1 MDMSAHTQELI
12 MEILTRYGL
21 QVLGAL
27 AILVIGLLVARW
39 LGGLADQRFQ
49 KSQMEPP
56 MRILLVR
63 VIKII
68 VLILAVVVALD
79 KFGFSVAPLVAGIG
93 VAGLGLGLALQGVLG
108 NIVAGLT
115 IIFTKPFRVGEH
127 IAIVGVRGDVTH
139 IELSATTLVQADLS
153 RVIVPNRKI
162 VGEILHNFGTMRQ
175 LALTVR
181 VPHATDLN
189 LALQTARQVVMESAR
204 TLKDP
209 APRVGIAAVDDIGI
223 RIEVQPWV
231 RVADVVIAEPELYQ
245 SLVDA
250 FRARDIG
257 VPVAARE
264 VRLLDRVGAAR

>member
-1 MDMSAHTQELI
+1 
-12 MEILTRYGL
+12 
-21 QVLGAL
+21 
-27 AILVIGLLVARW
+27 
-39 LGGLADQRFQ
+39 
-49 KSQMEPP
+49 
-56 MRILLVR
+56 
-63 VIKII
+63 
-68 VLILAVVVALD
+68 
-79 KFGFSVAPLVAGIG
+79 
-93 VAGLGLGLALQGVLG
+93 
-108 NIVAGLT
+108 
-115 IIFTKPFRVGEH
+115 
-127 IAIVGVRGDVTH
+127 
-139 IELSATTLVQADLS
+139 
-153 RVIVPNRKI
+153 